1 MLQMREREVFLR
13 ERYSVIRADYTL
25 TNRRDIPDYTM
36 KKPDSSPSSVINVP
50 LPWKQSR
57 IRIPGQTPDLAMR
70 NSAKVLKAQVP
81 IMKFHEVTKIYTL
94 ESGNVTGIEDIT
106 LEILLGEFVAVMGP
120 SGSGKST
127 LLNMMGCLDVPNS
140 GEIWISGQNTRNM
153 SDNQLTDLR
162 LHTIGFIFQY
172 FNLFPL
178 FSALKNVHYPYVVRT
193 GRSGDFSRAAEAL
206 QSVGLEKEYW
216 HHRPNQLSGGQQQR
230 VAIAR
235 SLVNDPPIIL
245 CDEPTG
251 NLDTRTGTS
260 IMELLSYLS
269 HHEGRTIV
277 MVTHDP
283 RTAEYADRVIRIVD
297 GRVEED
303 T

>member
-1 MLQMREREVFLR
+1 M
-13 ERYSVIRADYTL
+13 AGT
-25 TNRRDIPDYTM
+25 
-36 KKPDSSPSSVINVP
+36 DSPPIEKVP
-50 LPWKQSR
+50 LPWGKER
-57 IRIPGQTPDLAMR
+57 IRIPHPD
-70 NSAKVLKAQVP
+70 SAISSDIHTSRPDISDEP
-81 IMKFHEVTKIYTL
+81 IISFHSVTKIYTL
-94 ESGNVTGIEDIT
+94 ESGNVTGIEDVT
-106 LEILLGEFVAVMGP
+106 LSIFSGEFIAVMGP

-140 GEIWISGQNTRNM
+140 GEIWITGLNTRTM

-178 FSALKNVHYPYVVRT
+178 FSALKNVQYPYVVRT
-193 GRSGDFSRAAEAL
+193 GRSGDMKRAEEAL
-206 QSVGLEKEYW
+206 RSVGLDRKFW
-216 HHRPNQLSGGQQQR
+216 HHRPSQLSGGQQQR

-235 SLVNDPPIIL
+235 ALVNDPPIIL

-251 NLDTRTGTS
+251 NLDTKTGKA

-269 HHEGRTIV
+269 RHEGRTVV

-283 RTAEYADRVIRIVD
+283 GTAEYADRIIRIVD
-297 GRVEED
+297 GRVENGVS
-303 T
+303 

>member
-1 MLQMREREVFLR
+1 MLQ
-13 ERYSVIRADYTL
+13 
-25 TNRRDIPDYTM
+25 PDLLI
-36 KKPDSSPSSVINVP
+36 SSSVEKVP
-50 LPWKQSR
+50 LPWKKNRIQIPDPVTIDASTQSG
-57 IRIPGQTPDLAMR
+57 PFQSGHE
-70 NSAKVLKAQVP
+70 P
-81 IMKFHEVTKIYTL
+81 IMVFHEVTKIYTL

-106 LEILLGEFVAVMGP
+106 LEIFPGEFVAVMGP

-127 LLNMMGCLDVPNS
+127 LLNLMGCLDIPNS
-140 GEIWISGQNTRNM
+140 GAIWISGQNTRNL

-178 FSALKNVHYPYVVRT
+178 FTALKNVQYPYVIKT
-193 GRSGDFSRAAEAL
+193 GRSGDMSRAEGAL
-206 QSVGLEKEYW
+206 HSVGLEPPFW
-216 HHRPNQLSGGQQQR
+216 HHRPSQLSGGQQQR

-235 SLVNDPPIIL
+235 ALVNDPPIIL

-251 NLDTRTGTS
+251 NLDTKTGTA
-260 IMELLSYLS
+260 IMELLSDLS
-269 HHEGRTIV
+269 HQEGRTIV

-297 GRVEED
+297 GRLDEGGS
-303 T
+303 